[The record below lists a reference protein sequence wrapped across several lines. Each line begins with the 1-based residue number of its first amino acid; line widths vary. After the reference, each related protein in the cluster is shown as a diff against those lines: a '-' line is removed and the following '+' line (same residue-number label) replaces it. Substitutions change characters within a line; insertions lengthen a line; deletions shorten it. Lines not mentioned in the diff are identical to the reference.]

1 MSSKPIRIDPAKAEV
16 KVNQNQLSNQSEVV
30 QVAEL
35 VQNAQQDN
43 LIEEEKQQPDAF
55 EDNYAASGQDDINR
69 NQQEYSTRA
78 EELKIQ
84 KRMTY
89 TTNEIGSKALEDQS
103 TKPVFESPRASNIN
117 QQISAGQSTGSMN
130 NNRT

>member
-1 MSSKPIRIDPAKAEV
+1 M
-16 KVNQNQLSNQSEVV
+16 
-30 QVAEL
+30 
-35 VQNAQQDN
+35 
-43 LIEEEKQQPDAF
+43 
-55 EDNYAASGQDDINR
+55 DNYAASGQDDINR

-117 QQISAGQSTGSMN
+117 
-130 NNRT
+130 

>member
-1 MSSKPIRIDPAKAEV
+1 MSSKPIRIEPAKAEV